1 MMYENIISKN
11 QLNLER
17 HKEYENKV
25 RKFFRES
32 IETVIDFK
40 DEYIKYKN
48 PNFPTMFPVDINNA
62 FYFDKALHA
71 WVLNTSFKTHL
82 EEDIET
88 LDINFEFK
96 LNNKMNIK
104 ISIPKFLIFVESNY
118 EDNNNDKKKFM
129 KDLFKAINS
138 AIDEEYKYLKDLDV

>member
-1 MMYENIISKN
+1 MYENIISKN

-88 LDINFEFK
+88 LDIN
-96 LNNKMNIK
+96 L
-104 ISIPKFLIFVESNY
+104 SLIH
-118 EDNNNDKKKFM
+118 
-129 KDLFKAINS
+129 I
-138 AIDEEYKYLKDLDV
+138 